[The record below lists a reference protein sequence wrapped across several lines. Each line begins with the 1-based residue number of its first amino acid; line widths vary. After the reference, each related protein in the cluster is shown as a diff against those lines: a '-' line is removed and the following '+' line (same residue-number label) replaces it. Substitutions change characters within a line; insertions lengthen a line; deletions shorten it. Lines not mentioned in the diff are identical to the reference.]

1 MMNRAIRALARR
13 TIASPAG
20 GLVVTAVI
28 WAAFWPFLAD
38 RRRHTAAGA

>member
-1 MMNRAIRALARR
+1 MMNRAIRALPRR

-28 WAAFWPFLAD
+28 WAASWPWLAD
-38 RRRHTAAGA
+38 RRGHTAAGA